1 MGAAIAA
8 CVVAVV
14 GAAAKA
20 DGDKKAANAAS
31 NQALA
36 THNSNQ
42 AAMIARAYSQSI
54 KATTADPS
62 MFFDAARSGGMVE
75 GTGGGMGGGGLGNR
89 AVTGQQGPG
98 YA

>member
-1 MGAAIAA
+1 
-8 CVVAVV
+8 VAT
-14 GAAAKA
+14 
-20 DGDKKAANAAS
+20 
-31 NQALA
+31 Q
-36 THNSNQ
+36 NSNQ
-42 AAMIARAYSQSI
+42 AAMIAKAYGSAMR
-54 KATTADPS
+54 ATTADPS